1 MPDPI
6 RGVGRN
12 HSEQADLQRT
22 AIYVAVGCAVALT
35 FIVVGI
41 VAVLRNS
48 TKKKSPSKVVGR
60 TSAREEAPPKPK
72 NSTLSSWRE
81 SVRWC
86 VGVLGNRFGTYRLV
100 NVSDELSAKEG

>member
-60 TSAREEAPPKPK
+60 TSAREEAPKPK
-72 NSTLSSWRE
+72 NGTLSSWRE
-81 SVRWC
+81 SVRRC
-86 VGVLGNRFGTYRLV
+86 VGVLGNRFATYRSV
-100 NVSDELSAKEG
+100 KHSNHTGQ